1 MQIRRARSWLLAA
14 LALLGASE
22 LATPWA
28 AGPSDL
34 APLLALGGPKVTQ
47 GSDGLI
53 VENARFRL
61 GPITYRVPRAELRGT
76 SLSAAELSA
85 LLDPGSP
92 EPIGP
97 RIARLA
103 AAEIVVPQLTAE
115 QRLGEHRQT
124 TTYRDIVLTDVG
136 EGRIRSGRAGGASFE
151 ATGGTGTSRGGFS
164 HLTLS
169 DFDLAASVALP
180 TERGGPGLAAL
191 KKLYGSFSLEGINLT
206 DASGSNTRIARI
218 SARDLSARP
227 TSEGW
232 TSTMDILSA
241 GPLPLTDAKPDE
253 RRRTL
258 SALADLLGAFEIG
271 SLEASGIEVLDP
283 KNPDGAARVARIGF
297 VGSAGSAGE
306 FQLDGLEAG
315 SESGRVRIGS
325 IAVGGI
331 ALKPIL
337 DGLRAMAGGPDDI
350 SPADMR
356 RFVPAT
362 GTLRIVGLAFDPPK
376 TGKGSGPA
384 GSLSVGTIEI
394 AAAKPVEGLPSD
406 LRLALSEVSLATG
419 TAEDGPLKDLAG
431 LGYDKVNLSLGA
443 AANWQEARQEIA
455 IRDVSV
461 RAPGLGSATVA
472 GTLGHVSRDVFSP
485 DATMAVVA
493 LAGTTAQSLDLT
505 LQDDGLFD
513 RVIAREAGRKNRSPE
528 ELRRDYGVAAAIGVP
543 AMLGN
548 VAGARVLG
556 NAIARFIARPGRLVI
571 HLEAKDGA
579 GIGLADL
586 SSGADPAAILDRL
599 EVAAT
604 AQ

>member
-1 MQIRRARSWLLAA
+1 MQIRRARSWLLVA
-14 LALLGASE
+14 LTLLGAPE
-22 LATPWA
+22 LATSWA

-47 GSDGLI
+47 AADGLI

-61 GPITYRVPRAELRGT
+61 GPVSYLVPRAELRGT

-85 LLDPGSP
+85 LLNPASP

-103 AAEIVVPQLTAE
+103 AAEIIVPQVTAE

-124 TTYRDIVLTDVG
+124 TTYRDVVLTDVG
-136 EGRIRSGRAGGASFE
+136 EGRIRSGRAGAASFE
-151 ATGGTGTSRGGFS
+151 ASGSGTSRGGFS

-169 DFDLAASVALP
+169 DLDLAASVALL
-180 TERGGPGLAAL
+180 TERAGPGPAAL

-227 TSEGW
+227 TAEGLA
-232 TSTMDILSA
+232 STMDILGG
-241 GPLPLTDAKPDE
+241 GPLPLTDTKPDE
-253 RRRTL
+253 RRRML

-271 SLEASGIEVLDP
+271 SLEASGIEVQDP

-315 SESGRVRIGS
+315 SESGQVRIGS
-325 IAVGGI
+325 IAIGGI

-337 DGLRAMAGGPDDI
+337 DGLRAMAGGPDEI

-362 GTLRIVGLAFDPPK
+362 AMLRIVGLAFDPQK
-376 TGKGSGPA
+376 TGKGADPA
-384 GSLSVGTIEI
+384 GSFSVGTIEI
-394 AAAKPVEGLPSD
+394 GAAKPVEGLPSD
-406 LRLALSEVSLATG
+406 MRLALSEVSLATG
-419 TAEDGPLKDLAG
+419 TAEDGPLNDLAG

-455 IRDVSV
+455 IRDVSI
-461 RAPGLGSATVA
+461 RAPGLGSATMA

-556 NAIARFIARPGRLVI
+556 NVIARFIARPGRLVI